1 MIELIIDPRNN
12 VSTSQ
17 GEIEYATKDP
27 EMDDFVYCAS
37 TEETYTKT
45 NDNDN
50 DYNNDYDL
58 EEDLYKRRNILDKIS
73 RELDLKE
80 YEIERKERELDE
92 REAELNK
99 KERELLFGAT
109 NEDDE
114 EDSIFNLRNMN
125 LNNDDEEDEE
135 RNLYFREK
143 VEEDEEEYKQTI
155 NETYMKLLPKRK
167 VYNKGQIYMR
177 LLPKRNLKIDLY

>member
-1 MIELIIDPRNN
+1 MIEFINN
-12 VSTSQ
+12 FTNSLNISQ

-27 EMDDFVYCAS
+27 EIDDYVYCAS
-37 TEETYTKT
+37 TQETYTKT
-45 NDNDN
+45 SDNEN
-50 DYNNDYDL
+50 DYNL

-109 NEDDE
+109 NEDD
-114 EDSIFNLRNMN
+114 SILDFRKMN
-125 LNNDDEEDEE
+125 LDDDDEV
-135 RNLYFREK
+135 RNLYFRET
-143 VEEDEEEYKQTI
+143 VDEEEEYKQTI
-155 NETYMKLLPKRK
+155 NEKYMKLLPKRK
-167 VYNKGQIYMR
+167 VYNKGQIYMK
-177 LLPKRNLKIDLY
+177 LLPKRNLKIGLI